1 MTQGTLTERI
11 TRSLAYML
19 RHRPEEFDLDL
30 DGHGAGELGDVVN
43 ALCDRL
49 GEDIEASDVQVAL
62 DAGGRSRY
70 AIEDGRI
77 RALYGHSFSVD
88 PGENTDPP
96 EFLYVGV
103 GSRDARRAEEDG
115 LRGGRRAFLHLAL
128 TYEEAQEMGRRAAPE
143 YAVIKVHAA
152 KAAQDGSK
160 FYDRT
165 ALYLAEDIG
174 VDSIEV
180 GEIHE
185 DGIRREGRG
194 ERGRGGSG
202 RGGSGRGER
211 GGSGR
216 GGRGGSERGPR
227 PRGGGTRVGGGGGRS
242 ERVEETAEPVQKRAV
257 EEATPAKDSA
267 PGFGDGMASSAPEPA
282 PEPAPERKP
291 EPKPAPKPKS
301 KPKPKPKPTN
311 DEPTDSGAGFGA
323 GIL

>member
-30 DGHGAGELGDVVN
+30 DGRGAGDLGEVVN

-49 GEDIEASDVQVAL
+49 GEDIEESNVHEAL

-77 RALYGHSFSVD
+77 RALYGHSFPVD
-88 PGENTDPP
+88 PGESTEPP

-128 TYEEAQEMGRRAAPE
+128 TYEEAQEMGRRAAPQ

-152 KAAQDGSK
+152 KAVEGGSK
-160 FYDRT
+160 FYDRE
-165 ALYLAEDIG
+165 ALFLAEDIG
-174 VDSIEV
+174 VDFIEV

-194 ERGRGGSG
+194 RGPRRGGSG
-202 RGGSGRGER
+202 RGD
-211 GGSGR
+211 
-216 GGRGGSERGPR
+216 RGPR
-227 PRGGGTRVGGGGGRS
+227 QRGGGTRVGGGGNRS
-242 ERVEETAEPVQKRAV
+242 ERAEQAVEPEEEQPREEQPREEQAV
-257 EEATPAKDSA
+257 EEAPPAPASA
-267 PGFGDGMASSAPEPA
+267 SGFGTGKIGRAHV
-282 PEPAPERKP
+282 
-291 EPKPAPKPKS
+291 
-301 KPKPKPKPTN
+301 
-311 DEPTDSGAGFGA
+311 
-323 GIL
+323 

>member
-49 GEDIEASDVQVAL
+49 GEDIEESDVNEAL

-88 PGENTDPP
+88 PGESTDPP
-96 EFLYVGV
+96 EFLFVGV

-165 ALYLAEDIG
+165 DLYLAEDIG

-194 ERGRGGSG
+194 RGPR

-211 GGSGR
+211 GSR
-216 GGRGGSERGPR
+216 Q
-227 PRGGGTRVGGGGGRS
+227 RGGGTRVGGGGNRS
-242 ERVEETAEPVQKRAV
+242 KRAEEAAEPAQERAV
-257 EEATPAKDSA
+257 EEAAPARDSA
-267 PGFGDGMASSAPEPA
+267 PGFGGGMASSAPEPA
-282 PEPAPERKP
+282 PEQAPEPAPEPKP
-291 EPKPAPKPKS
+291 EPKPA
-301 KPKPKPKPTN
+301 N